1 MMILNLNLM
10 PKTKKRELL
19 ILTRINLLKNFFVY
33 SFNLLFI
40 FFCFLLI
47 FYYNLNQQLVSLNES
62 RSLVNDSFLEYNK
75 EIRGLNQNIVN
86 INTAGEHYQEL
97 TPKFLEL
104 LKSVP
109 TDIKLT
115 SLSLSLD
122 KKAIFI
128 PGVAKNRDALLF
140 YEETLE
146 EIPWIKSVDIPK
158 TQLLQKE
165 NISFNIG
172 IELK

>member
-10 PKTKKRELL
+10 PQIKKRELL
-19 ILTRINLLKNFFVY
+19 LLTRINLIKNFFMH
-33 SFNLLFI
+33 SFNLLLI
-40 FFCFLLI
+40 FLCFLLI
-47 FYYNLNQQLVSLNES
+47 FYYNLTQQLDSLNKS
-62 RSLVNDSFLEYNK
+62 RSLVNSSFMEYNK
-75 EIRGLNQNIVN
+75 EIRTLNENINN
-86 INTAGEHYQEL
+86 INTAGQHYHEL

-104 LKSVP
+104 IEVVP
-109 TDIKLT
+109 ENIKLS

-128 PGVAKNRDALLF
+128 PGIAKDRDALLN
-140 YEETLE
+140 YGEILHK
-146 EIPWIKSVDIPK
+146 IPWIKNVDIPK

-172 IELK
+172 IEMQ